1 MVAQQIKARGVRD
14 PRVLDTMTQVPRHQ
28 FLPQEQ
34 RGEAYED
41 RPIPIGHG
49 QTISQPYIVA
59 YMTEAL
65 QVGAGHRVLEI
76 GTGCGYQTAIL
87 ATLAAEVYSI
97 ERVPELAERARR
109 TLDAQGYTNV
119 HILIGDGYAGWP
131 EHAPFD
137 RILGAAAAEDVPP
150 VLADQLAEGGIMVIP
165 VGTWS
170 QELRVLQKRGR
181 DLDTLATLPVRF
193 VPMVRG
199 GM

>member
-1 MVAQQIKARGVRD
+1 
-14 PRVLDTMTQVPRHQ
+14 
-28 FLPQEQ
+28 
-34 RGEAYED
+34 
-41 RPIPIGHG
+41 
-49 QTISQPYIVA
+49 
-59 YMTEAL
+59 
-65 QVGAGHRVLEI
+65 VLEI

-181 DLDTLATLPVRF
+181 DLDTLATLPVRV